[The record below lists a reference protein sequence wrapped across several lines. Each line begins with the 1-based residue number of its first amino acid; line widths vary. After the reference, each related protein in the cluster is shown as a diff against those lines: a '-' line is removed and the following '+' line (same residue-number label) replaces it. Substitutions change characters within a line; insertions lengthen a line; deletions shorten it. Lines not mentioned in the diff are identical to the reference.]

1 MNPVSQEEYDACAYN
16 NAYMIKFIK
25 WAPKRFQNRLLLA
38 MVKDDFDGFDNLMIR
53 GEVKDNMDEGYYGH
67 LCNEAKSKWGVRPGR

>member
-25 WAPKRFQNRLLLA
+25 WAPKRFQNRLILA
-38 MVKDDFDGFDNLMIR
+38 MAKDDYEEFYKLVER
-53 GEVKDNMDEGYYGH
+53 PEVRDRMDVVYYGH
-67 LCNEAKSKWGVRPGR
+67 LCNEAKSKWGV